1 MEIQM
6 MEIDKLVTYENNPRK
21 NDDGV
26 DAVANSIKEFGFK
39 VPIVVDKNNVIVAGH
54 TNDIKDLMIGI
65 SKDCSSY
72 KLSWE
77 AFMNLRKQIQIKGK
91 QLGVAWGQR

>member
-1 MEIQM
+1 MKALVKNYELRIQ
-6 MEIDKLVTYENNPRK
+6 KAT
-21 NDDGV
+21 
-26 DAVANSIKEFGFK
+26 KE
-39 VPIVVDKNNVIVAGH
+39 
-54 TNDIKDLMIGI
+54 NDIKDLMIGI

-77 AFMNLRKQIQIKGK
+77 AFMNLRKMIQTKGK